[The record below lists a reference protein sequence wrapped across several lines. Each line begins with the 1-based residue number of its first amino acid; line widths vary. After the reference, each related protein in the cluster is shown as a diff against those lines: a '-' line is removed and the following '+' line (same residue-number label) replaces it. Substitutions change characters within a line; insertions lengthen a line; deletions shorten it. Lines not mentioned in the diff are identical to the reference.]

1 MIFARRTIDDALWRE
16 ALGEFPI
23 FDRLSEADIERLKA
37 LAEKFVRRKSI
48 EGAQGLEIDA
58 WMEAE
63 IAAQAC
69 LPVLGL
75 DLDYYRGWRSLI
87 VHPGGFLVRHSYEDE
102 DGVVHELCEERIGEA
117 WEEGPVIVSWEDIDA
132 SRRGGEEGVNVIIH
146 ELAHKLDALN
156 GTTNGMPPLHR
167 DMDPARW
174 SSDWSEAYE
183 ALCRRTGRG
192 AGAAHRRVRGGEP
205 RRVLL
210 GRERVLLH
218 APRGAARRLPPRL
231 RPARPLLPPGT
242 HRPPLSRRD
251 GSGQRCPLSPG
262 RATGKI
268 PAGPRWGRPHHPS
281 FP

>member
-1 MIFARRTIDDALWRE
+1 MIFARRAIDGALWRE
-16 ALGEFPI
+16 AIGEFPV
-23 FDRLSEADIERLKA
+23 FDRLSEADIDRLKA

-48 EGAQGLEIDA
+48 EGAQGLELEA

-69 LPVLGL
+69 LPILGL

-117 WEEGPVIVSWEDIDA
+117 WDEGPVIVSWEDIDA

-183 ALCRRTGRG
+183 ALCRHTDEERTPPIDEY
-192 AGAAHRRVRGGEP
+192 AAESPAEFFSVASEYFFTLTEVLRDAYPRVYGQLARFYRQEP
-205 RRVLL
+205 I
-210 GRERVLLH
+210 
-218 APRGAARRLPPRL
+218 A
-231 RPARPLLPPGT
+231 
-242 HRPPLSRRD
+242 
-251 GSGQRCPLSPG
+251 
-262 RATGKI
+262 
-268 PAGPRWGRPHHPS
+268 HP
-281 FP
+281 

>member
-1 MIFARRTIDDALWRE
+1 MIFARRAIDGALWRE
-16 ALGEFPI
+16 AIGEFPV
-23 FDRLSEADIERLKA
+23 FDRLSEADIDRLKA
-37 LAEKFVRRKSI
+37 LAERFVRRKSI
-48 EGAQGLEIDA
+48 EGAQGFEIEA

-167 DMDPARW
+167 DMDPATW

-183 ALCRRTGRG
+183 ALCRCLDEER
-192 AGAAHRRVRGGEP
+192 APPIDEYAAESPAEFFSVASEYFFTLPEVLRDAYPRVYGQLARFYRQEP
-205 RRVLL
+205 I
-210 GRERVLLH
+210 
-218 APRGAARRLPPRL
+218 
-231 RPARPLLPPGT
+231 ARP
-242 HRPPLSRRD
+242 
-251 GSGQRCPLSPG
+251 
-262 RATGKI
+262 
-268 PAGPRWGRPHHPS
+268 
-281 FP
+281 